1 MPLAAPAPA
10 PAKPTPPAL
19 PATLAQKL
27 VARAAGLETV
37 TPGTVVTC
45 KVDLAMSHD
54 SSGPRRVA
62 PLLRELGATVW
73 DPERYVVV
81 TDHYVPAAD
90 PEAEAIVRFTRD
102 WVREARLPHFIDGK
116 GICHV
121 VLPEH
126 GHVLPGRFIVGGD
139 SHSPTGGAF
148 GAYMFG
154 IGATEMAG
162 VLATGEIW
170 LRVPHTIRLQW
181 DGTLGAG
188 VCAKDMMLFL
198 CGRLGLGGGR
208 YEAVEF
214 AGRAVAALPM
224 QERMTLSNMSAE
236 LGAQTGLIAPDT
248 TTLAWLAEA
257 GVPAATLDAIAPE
270 HWRTDPGAA
279 LLESLCFDAAA
290 LAPQVAA
297 PHSPANTGPVG
308 DAAGQPVDIA
318 YLGACTGAKLEDLRM
333 AASVL
338 RGRRVA
344 PGVSLQLAP
353 ASLRDQQQAEREGTL
368 AVLLDAGAHLLPNAC
383 NACAGYGASRFP
395 AGSRAIAS
403 TARNFAGR
411 MGDSGSAV
419 WLASPLTVAAS
430 AVAGRITDPREML
443 A

>member
-1 MPLAAPAPA
+1 MRA
-10 PAKPTPPAL
+10 

-27 VARAAGLETV
+27 VARAAGVHAE
-37 TPGTVVTC
+37 PGSIVVC
-45 KVDLAMSHD
+45 RVDLAMSHD

-62 PLLRELGATVW
+62 PLLRELGAKVW
-73 DPERYVVV
+73 DPQRYVVV
-81 TDHYVPAAD
+81 TDHFLPAAD
-90 PEAEAIVRFTRD
+90 PEAQAIVRFTRD
-102 WVREARLPHFIDGK
+102 WVREQRLPNFIDGE

-154 IGATEMAG
+154 IGATEMAS

-170 LRVPHTIRLQW
+170 LRVPHTIRVQW
-181 DGTLGAG
+181 DGRLPAG

-198 CGRLGLGGGR
+198 CARFGLGGGR
-208 YEAVEF
+208 YEAVEYT
-214 AGRAVAALPM
+214 GPAVAALPM
-224 QERMTLSNMSAE
+224 QERMTLANMSAE
-236 LGAQTGLIAPDT
+236 LGAQTGLVAPDQT
-248 TTLAWLAEA
+248 TMDWLAAAGVAPQTLAAIDLA
-257 GVPAATLDAIAPE
+257 
-270 HWRTDPGAA
+270 HWRSDADAA
-279 LLESLCFDAAA
+279 VLASHVFDAAA

-297 PHSPANTGPVG
+297 PHSPANSVAVDEAAAEPV
-308 DAAGQPVDIA
+308 QIA

-333 AASVL
+333 AARVL

-344 PGVSLQLAP
+344 AGVTLQVAP
-353 ASLRDQQQAEREGTL
+353 ASLRDQRQAEAEGTL
-368 AVLLDAGAHLLPNAC
+368 GVLLAAGATLLGNSC
-383 NACAGYGASRFP
+383 NACAGYGPNRFP

-411 MGDSGSAV
+411 MGDPGSAV
-419 WLASPLTVAAS
+419 WLGSPMTVAAS
-430 AVAGRITDPREML
+430 AVTGRITDPRTLL

>member
-1 MPLAAPAPA
+1 MRPLAGPAH
-10 PAKPTPPAL
+10 T

-27 VARAAGLETV
+27 VARAAGRNTV
-37 TPGTVVTC
+37 TPGTIVTC
-45 KVDLAMSHD
+45 RVDLAMSHD

-62 PLLRELGATVW
+62 PLLRELGAKVW

-81 TDHYVPAAD
+81 TDHYLPAAD

-102 WVREARLPHFIDGK
+102 WVREARLPHFIDGE

-181 DGTLGAG
+181 DGKLAAG
-188 VCAKDMMLFL
+188 VCAKDIMLFL
-198 CGRLGLGGGR
+198 CGRLGLDGGR
-208 YEAVEF
+208 YEAIEYT
-214 AGRAVAALPM
+214 GEAVTALPM
-224 QERMTLSNMSAE
+224 QERMTLTNMSAE
-236 LGAQTGLIAPDT
+236 LGAQTGLIAPDA
-248 TTLAWLAEA
+248 TTLAWLAQA
-257 GVPAATLDAIAPE
+257 GVPAATLDAIALS
-270 HWRTDPGAA
+270 HWRTEPGAPMLA
-279 LLESLCFDAAA
+279 SHRFDAAA

-297 PHSPANTGPVG
+297 PHSPANTGPV
-308 DAAGQPVDIA
+308 DQAAGQHVDIA

-344 PGVSLQLAP
+344 PGVTLQVAP
-353 ASLRDQQQAEREGTL
+353 ASLRDQRQAESEGTL
-368 AVLLDAGAHLLPNAC
+368 AILLDAGAQLLPNAC
-383 NACAGYGASRFP
+383 NACAGYGPSRFP
-395 AGSRAIAS
+395 ADSRAIAS

-411 MGDSGSAV
+411 MGESGSAV

-430 AVAGRITDPREML
+430 AVTGCITDPRGL
-443 A
+443 LP